1 MDRLINEYENYAPD
15 TLTDYLLIIA
25 RDIEDSM
32 MHAGAEPGK
41 DYTYL
46 DIFKMAVELIKKE
59 RGGE

>member
-25 RDIEDSM
+25 RDVEDSM
-32 MHAGAEPGK
+32 MSAGAEPGK

>member
-25 RDIEDSM
+25 RDVEDSM
-32 MHAGAEPGK
+32 MQAGAEPGK